1 MISARFRQS
10 IRFWTGHSTPT
21 RILSI
26 GMGLNPRQR
35 GRLRLVR
42 KRRFHIVLWV
52 LEISYRTDKL
62 RLHVG
67 RLR

>member
-1 MISARFRQS
+1 
-10 IRFWTGHSTPT
+10 
-21 RILSI
+21 
-26 GMGLNPRQR
+26 MGLIPRQR

-62 RLHVG
+62 RLDVG
-67 RLR
+67 RLQ